1 MKTKPKLLIKAPTR
15 SRPDK
20 FKEVIL
26 KYIDF
31 LSGNHYVRILVTAD
45 LDDETMNNDE
55 MRQWMKDVNAKG
67 KEAGYYELECKYGDS
82 KSKIEA
88 VNKDMEGEEFDILL
102 LFSDDMIPQVEN
114 YDDIIV
120 QNMESH
126 FPECDGALNFNDG
139 IRADWPRL
147 MTLAILSYPVYKK
160 MGHIYHPEY
169 KSVYADDEQTTVCR
183 LLGKLVN
190 LNYCI
195 IRHEWLPGN
204 HPEADEMHQEQES
217 VEMYQYDKNIFEK
230 HAKNNFN
237 IDPLTV

>member
-1 MKTKPKLLIKAPTR
+1 MNKSKILIKAPTR
-15 SRPDK
+15 SRPEK
-20 FKEVIL
+20 FKEVIS

-31 LSGNHYVRILVTAD
+31 LSGKHYVRVLVTAD
-45 LDDETMNNDE
+45 LDDETMNTDE
-55 MRQWMKDVNAKG
+55 MKEWMDDVNDAG
-67 KEAGYYELECKYGDS
+67 KEAGYYELEYKYGDS

-88 VNKDMEGEEFDILL
+88 VNKDMEDEEFDILL
-102 LFSDDMIPQVEN
+102 LFSDDMIPQVKD

-120 QNMESH
+120 KNMEHH
-126 FPECDGALNFNDG
+126 FPDCDGALNFNDG
-139 IRADWPRL
+139 LRPDWPRI

-190 LNYCI
+190 LNFCI
-195 IRHEWLPGN
+195 IRHEWVPGN
-204 HPEADEMHQEQES
+204 HPEADEMHAEQES
-217 VEMYQYDKNIFEK
+217 EEMYKYDRDIFQK
-230 HAKNNFN
+230 HSKENFN